1 MAQGTT
7 VGQEAT
13 ASSSSSSLS
22 IHPVKKSRFFPPS
35 SSTATNAISC
45 LKLALAAHHTGR
57 KGSRLRKR
65 ERERRQQRP
74 QHKYYRDV
82 DKRPAT
88 ESMRGIFFRQKF
100 CRERGQFPIPL
111 FLSLVGKEE
120 EGREPRRARRTSVSR
135 GRRPI
140 SSM

>member
-65 ERERRQQRP
+65 EREWRRQQRP
-74 QHKYYRDV
+74 QQYYRDV

-111 FLSLVGKEE
+111 FYLSWERKKREESRGAHAGHLSLE
-120 EGREPRRARRTSVSR
+120 EGGQLAV
-135 GRRPI
+135 
-140 SSM
+140 